1 VVEARALRRL
11 LFRAVPGAG
20 RDVIAA
26 TAISSLRLRSRPARV
41 RLGLKAFELDEPCSK
56 TESHFGSTFPICV

>member
-1 VVEARALRRL
+1 MRKRERKKKKKKSVFLTWCRVLRSLLLVVVEARALRRL

-26 TAISSLRLRSRPARV
+26 ATAI
-41 RLGLKAFELDEPCSK
+41 
-56 TESHFGSTFPICV
+56 